1 MYIILGMSIK
11 RIFTTILI
19 VGSQQLVNS
28 LRLCGLYEDTYG
40 QWIDFS
46 NHPSEEERREIR
58 RHFLGDPGDAMR
70 FHKVQKENEFL

>member
-1 MYIILGMSIK
+1 MTPCWL
-11 RIFTTILI
+11 FTTLILI
-19 VGSQQLVNS
+19 IGSYKSQQMVNS